1 MKTAAILYQREGYD
15 TRVQRLM
22 GRQAAGEGFL
32 KALARHGK
40 AESLYCFTRE
50 RTSFEAF
57 QKQVRP
63 WLSDSRQIR
72 WIPASNSLALAE
84 PGTLYRPDPLI
95 GELAW
100 QRRYTNQQ
108 AYSICG
114 VTHTLASKG
123 AMEGIGNL
131 LIAPVQPWDAVICTS
146 KAVKITIEQLLGNW
160 AEYLGQ
166 RLGARPAITIKL
178 PVIPLGVDCEAFLQE
193 QEARET
199 CSRLRQ
205 QLGIAPDDL
214 VVLFV
219 GRLIFH
225 AKAHPVPMY
234 LAVEQAAQKTN
245 AKVHLIQA
253 GWFEDQQQ
261 ESAFKDTAS
270 QLSPNINHLFVD
282 GRKPEIRQ
290 GIWSVAD
297 VFISLADNIQ
307 ETFGLTPIE
316 AMAAG
321 LPVVVA
327 DWDGYKD
334 TVRHEVDGFRIPTL
348 IPPPG
353 CGLDFAATYNDES
366 LNYSTYVGHISL
378 MTAVDVDA
386 CAEALAALF
395 TQPELRQRLGEN
407 GRQRAQEVYD
417 WSNVIAAYET
427 LWQELSEIRTKATVN
442 APLTPGK
449 PPYPLCDDPFR
460 LLAHYPTQ
468 TLSQDLMLGLGAMAA
483 PEKLQVLRST
493 WMTNFG
499 ADKRS
504 PTPIIDTVLAAISQN
519 GSLSV
524 EEILHRFAGSEPA
537 AMVYLARTLVYLLK
551 FDVLRRVPESAT
563 EQTTF

>member
-1 MKTAAILYQREGYD
+1 MKTAAILYQPEGFD
-15 TRVQRLM
+15 TRGQRIM
-22 GRQAAGEGFL
+22 GRQSAGEGFL
-32 KALARHGK
+32 KALAHYGT
-40 AESLYCFTRE
+40 AESLYCCTKE
-50 RTSFEAF
+50 KAAFEDFA
-57 QKQVRP
+57 QRVRP
-63 WLSDSRQIR
+63 WLSNSRQIR
-72 WIPASNSLALAE
+72 WLPTGNPLALAE
-84 PGTLYRPDPLI
+84 AGTLYRPDPLI

-108 AYSICG
+108 AYSLCG
-114 VTHTLASKG
+114 VTHTLVSKG
-123 AMEGIGNL
+123 VMAGIGDL
-131 LIAPVQPWDAVICTS
+131 MIAPVQPWDALICTS
-146 KAVKITIEQLLGNW
+146 RAAKTLIERLLGTW
-160 AEYLGQ
+160 AEYLAV
-166 RLGARPAITIKL
+166 RLGAKPTIQFKL
-178 PVIPLGVDCEAFLQE
+178 PVIPLGVDCEAFPQG
-193 QEARET
+193 QVARELR
-199 CSRLRQ
+199 SRLRQ
-205 QLGIAPDDL
+205 QLGIGPDDI

-234 LAVEQAAQKTN
+234 LAVERAAKATN

-261 ESAFKDTAS
+261 EVAFKQAAS
-270 QLSPNINHLFVD
+270 LFSPSVNHIFVD
-282 GRKPEIRQ
+282 GRQQQVRE
-290 GIWSVAD
+290 GIWSGIRSVAD
-297 VFISLADNIQ
+297 IFVSLADNIQ

-353 CGLDFAATYNDES
+353 CGLDFAATYNDDS
-366 LNYSTYVGHISL
+366 LNYSTYIGHISL

-386 CAEALAALF
+386 CTQALTALF

-407 GRQRAQEVYD
+407 GRQRALEVYD
-417 WSNVIAAYET
+417 WSVIIAAYET
-427 LWQELSEIRTKATVN
+427 LWQELAELRTKATTS

-449 PPYPLCDDPFR
+449 PPNPLCDDPFQ
-460 LLAHYPTQ
+460 LLAHFPSQ
-468 TLSQDLMLGLGAMAA
+468 SLSQDVVLGLGSMAT

-504 PTPIIDTVLAAISQN
+504 PANIIDAVLGAIAQE

-524 EEILHRFAGSEPA
+524 GEILRRLAGSEIGA
-537 AMVYLARTLVYLLK
+537 VVYLSRTLVYLLK
-551 FDVLRRVPESAT
+551 FDVLRRVT
-563 EQTTF
+563 